1 MQAVPSAIEGEVC
14 QCTAERKAKDEV
26 MRHTIQGKGDG
37 LPEQDGQ
44 GSGEGGANRV
54 LGLRR
59 LAQLV

>member
-1 MQAVPSAIEGEVC
+1 MC

-26 MRHTIQGKGDG
+26 TRHTIQGKGDG

-59 LAQLV
+59 LAQPV